1 MNLSKLNSSLLIFK
15 KDLKAELRT
24 RYVINSLLMFVLV
37 TISIIKFALGDEKTE
52 NELLT
57 GLLWIS
63 IFFSTSNGLSRTFVK
78 EEERETSIA
87 LKLSS
92 DPTSVLTGKLLF
104 NLVLSFALNIMILIL
119 FILITDYSV
128 KNVSGFLITVFIG
141 NFGLV
146 SASTI
151 IAAIISKA
159 NSKGT
164 LYPVLSFP
172 VLLPLLITV
181 INATKLASLGVE
193 TEKLSG
199 ELLILISYTIVI
211 TVASFMLFRF
221 VWED

>member
-1 MNLSKLNSSLLIFK
+1 MKGNILNSSLLIFK
-15 KDLKAELRT
+15 KDLKSELRT

-37 TISIIKFALGDEKTE
+37 TISVIRFALGDEKTE

-92 DPTSVLTGKLLF
+92 DSTAVLTGKILF
-104 NLVLSFALNIMILIL
+104 NLVLSFALNILILIL

-128 KNVSGFLITVFIG
+128 KNVTGFLITVIIG

-146 SASTI
+146 AASTI

-181 INATKLASLGVE
+181 INATKLASLGVG
-193 TEKLSG
+193 TEKLYG
-199 ELLILISYTIVI
+199 EITILVSYTIVI
-211 TVASFMLFRF
+211 TVVSYMLFRF

>member
-1 MNLSKLNSSLLIFK
+1 MNKTIRASVLIFS
-15 KDLKAELRT
+15 KDIKSELRT

-37 TISIIKFALGDEKTE
+37 TISIIRFALGDEKTE
-52 NELLT
+52 NEILT

-63 IFFSTSNGLSRTFVK
+63 IFFTTSNGLSRTFVK
-78 EEERETSIA
+78 EEEKETSVA

-92 DPTSVLTGKLLF
+92 DSIPVFTGKLFF
-104 NLVLSFALNIMILIL
+104 NLVLTFALNFLILIL
-119 FILITDYSV
+119 FILITDYTI
-128 KNVSGFLITVFIG
+128 KNLTGFLITIVLG

-181 INATKLASLGVE
+181 INATKLASLGID

-199 ELLILISYTIVI
+199 ELMILVSYTIVI

>member
-104 NLVLSFALNIMILIL
+104 NLVLSIALNIMILIL

>member
-1 MNLSKLNSSLLIFK
+1 MTGDILNSSMLIFK
-15 KDLKAELRT
+15 KDLKSELRT

-37 TISIIKFALGDEKTE
+37 TISVIRFALGDEKTE
-52 NELLT
+52 NEILT

-63 IFFSTSNGLSRTFVK
+63 IFFFTSNGLSRTFVK

-92 DPTSVLTGKLLF
+92 DSTAVLTGKLLF
-104 NLVLSFALNIMILIL
+104 NLVLSFALNILILIL

-128 KNVSGFLITVFIG
+128 KNVSGFLITVIIG

-181 INATKLASLGVE
+181 INATKLASLGVG
-193 TEKLSG
+193 TEKLYG
-199 ELLILISYTIVI
+199 EIIILVSYTIVI
-211 TVASFMLFRF
+211 TVVSYMLFRF

>member
-1 MNLSKLNSSLLIFK
+1 MADLIRTSLLIFR
-15 KDLKAELRT
+15 KDFKSELRS

-37 TISIIKFALGDEKTE
+37 TISIIRFAIGDEKIE
-52 NELLT
+52 NEVLT
-57 GLLWIS
+57 GLLWIV
-63 IFFSTSNGLSRTFVK
+63 IFFSASSGLSRTFVK
-78 EEERETSIA
+78 EEEKETSIA

-92 DPTSVLTGKLLF
+92 DSSSVIIGKLIF
-104 NLVLSFALNIMILIL
+104 NLVLTFALNILILIL
-119 FILITDYSV
+119 FILITDYQI
-128 KNVSGFLITVFIG
+128 KNLSGFVITMILG

-172 VLLPLLITV
+172 VLLPLLLTV
-181 INATKLASLGVE
+181 INATKLASAGVD
-193 TEKLSG
+193 TGRLNG
-199 ELLILISYTIVI
+199 EIMILISYSIVV
-211 TVASFMLFRF
+211 TVTSLMLFKY

>member
-1 MNLSKLNSSLLIFK
+1 MLLKNSYLVFK
-15 KDLKAELRT
+15 KDLSSELRT

-37 TISIIKFALGDEKTE
+37 TISIIRFAIGDEKAD
-52 NELLT
+52 NEILT
-57 GLLWIS
+57 GLLWIAV
-63 IFFSTSNGLSRTFVK
+63 FFTSVSGLSRTFVK
-78 EEERETSIA
+78 EEEKETSVA
-87 LKLSS
+87 LKLSTGS
-92 DPTSVLTGKLLF
+92 DSVILGKLIFNMVLTF
-104 NLVLSFALNIMILIL
+104 SLNALIL
-119 FILITDYSV
+119 FLFVIITDYQI
-128 KNVSGFLITVFIG
+128 KNLPGFLIVLVFG
-141 NFGLV
+141 NLGLV

-193 TEKLSG
+193 TDKLFG
-199 ELLILISYTIVI
+199 EIQILISYFIVV
-211 TVASFMLFRF
+211 TVASLMLFKY

>member
-1 MNLSKLNSSLLIFK
+1 MTGDILNSSMLIFK
-15 KDLKAELRT
+15 KDLKSELRT

-37 TISIIKFALGDEKTE
+37 TISVIRFALGDEKTE

-87 LKLSS
+87 LKLTS
-92 DPTSVLTGKLLF
+92 DSTAVLTGKLLF
-104 NLVLSFALNIMILIL
+104 NLVLSFALNILILIL

-128 KNVSGFLITVFIG
+128 KNVSGFLITVIIG

-181 INATKLASLGVE
+181 INATKLASLGVG
-193 TEKLSG
+193 TEKLYG
-199 ELLILISYTIVI
+199 EIIILISYTIVI
-211 TVASFMLFRF
+211 TVVSFMLFRF

>member
-1 MNLSKLNSSLLIFK
+1 MKGNILNSSLLIFK
-15 KDLKAELRT
+15 KDLKSELRT

-37 TISIIKFALGDEKTE
+37 TISVIRFALGDEKTE

-92 DPTSVLTGKLLF
+92 DSTAVLTGKLLF
-104 NLVLSFALNIMILIL
+104 NLVLSFALNILILIL

-128 KNVSGFLITVFIG
+128 KNVSGFLITVIIG

-181 INATKLASLGVE
+181 INATKLASLGVG
-193 TEKLSG
+193 TEKLYG
-199 ELLILISYTIVI
+199 EIIILVSYTIVI
-211 TVASFMLFRF
+211 TVVSYMLFRF

>member
-1 MNLSKLNSSLLIFK
+1 MADLIRSSLLIFR
-15 KDLKAELRT
+15 KDFKSELRS

-37 TISIIKFALGDEKTE
+37 TISIIRFAIGDEKIE
-52 NELLT
+52 NEVLT
-57 GLLWIS
+57 GLLWIV
-63 IFFSTSNGLSRTFVK
+63 IFFSASSGLSRTFVK
-78 EEERETSIA
+78 EEEKETSIA

-92 DPTSVLTGKLLF
+92 DSSSVIIGKLIF
-104 NLVLSFALNIMILIL
+104 NLVLTFALNILILIL
-119 FILITDYSV
+119 FILITDYQI
-128 KNVSGFLITVFIG
+128 KNFSGFVITMILG

-172 VLLPLLITV
+172 VLLPLLLTV
-181 INATKLASLGVE
+181 INATKLASAGVD
-193 TEKLSG
+193 TGRLNG
-199 ELLILISYTIVI
+199 EILILISYSIVV
-211 TVASFMLFRF
+211 TVTSLMLFKY

>member
-1 MNLSKLNSSLLIFK
+1 MPNLLHTSLLVFK
-15 KDLKAELRT
+15 KDFKSELRS

-37 TISIIKFALGDEKTE
+37 TISIIRFAIGDEKID
-52 NELLT
+52 NEILT
-57 GLLWIS
+57 GLLWIV
-63 IFFSTSNGLSRTFVK
+63 IFFSASSGLSRIFVK
-78 EEERETSIA
+78 EEEKETSAA
-87 LKLSS
+87 LKLSADS
-92 DPTSVLTGKLLF
+92 SCIIIGKLFF
-104 NLVLSFALNIMILIL
+104 NLVLTFCLNILILVL
-119 FILITDYSV
+119 FILITDYQI
-128 KNVSGFLITVFIG
+128 KNLPGFVLTMLLG

-172 VLLPLLITV
+172 ILLPLFLTA
-181 INATKLASLGVE
+181 INATKLASAGID

-199 ELLILISYTIVI
+199 EILILISYSVVV
-211 TVASFMLFRF
+211 TVSSLLLFKY